1 MPNWVDV
8 SFDCRPLRTIGRLDV
23 PLDASPK
30 FRQFCERVKSAIER
44 HGSFNTYYLYN
55 GRCAFHLTNDP
66 NSGTIEYRFEGTAFT
81 DEADERTIR
90 CDLAVE
96 EAGDTCDWLTQP
108 IDDWLRA
115 TVERAVRVEFDRY
128 ISAGDLSKAV
138 ERINQL
144 QSQTD
149 EAGGFVGMFL

>member
-8 SFDCRPLRTIGRLDV
+8 SFDCRPLRTIGRLDI

-55 GRCAFHLTNDP
+55 GRCAYHLTNDP
-66 NSGTIEYRFEGTAFT
+66 NIGTIEYRFEGTAFT
-81 DEADERTIR
+81 DEADERTMR

-128 ISAGDLSKAV
+128 IAAGDLSKAV
-138 ERINQL
+138 ERITQL
-144 QSQTD
+144 QAQTD

>member
-55 GRCAFHLTNDP
+55 GRCAYHLSNDP
-66 NSGTIEYRFEGTAFT
+66 NVGTIEYRFEGTAFT
-81 DEADERTIR
+81 DEADERTVR
-90 CDLAVE
+90 CDLNVDD
-96 EAGDTCDWLTQP
+96 AGDTCDWLTQP

-115 TVERAVRVEFDRY
+115 TVERSVRVEFDRY

-138 ERINQL
+138 ERIIQL
-144 QSQTD
+144 QAQAD

>member
-8 SFDCRPLRTIGRLDV
+8 SFDCRPLRTIGRLDI

-55 GRCAFHLTNDP
+55 GRCAYHLTNDP
-66 NSGTIEYRFEGTAFT
+66 NIGTIEYRFEGTAFT
-81 DEADERTIR
+81 DEADERTMR

-128 ISAGDLSKAV
+128 IAAGDLSKAV
-138 ERINQL
+138 ERITQL
-144 QSQTD
+144 QAQAD

>member
-1 MPNWVDV
+1 MANWVDV

-55 GRCAFHLTNDP
+55 GRCAYHLTNDP
-66 NSGTIEYRFEGTAFT
+66 NVGTIEFRFEGTVFT
-81 DEADERTIR
+81 DEADARTVR
-90 CDLAVE
+90 CDLNVDE
-96 EAGDTCDWLTQP
+96 VGDTCDWLTQP
-108 IDDWLRA
+108 IADWLRA

-138 ERINQL
+138 ERIAQL
-144 QSQTD
+144 QAQAD
-149 EAGGFVGMFL
+149 EAGGFVGLFL

>member
-1 MPNWVDV
+1 MANRVDV
-8 SFDCRPLRTIGRLDV
+8 SFDCRPLRTVGRLDI

-55 GRCAFHLTNDP
+55 GRCAYHLTNDP
-66 NSGTIEYRFEGTAFT
+66 NVGTIEFRFEGTAFT
-81 DEADERTIR
+81 DEVDAKTVR
-90 CDLAVE
+90 CDLSVE

-108 IDDWLRA
+108 ISDWLRA
-115 TVERAVRVEFDRY
+115 TVERSVRVEFDRY
-128 ISAGDLSKAV
+128 IAAGDLSKAV
-138 ERINQL
+138 ERIAQL
-144 QSQTD
+144 QAQAD

>member
-8 SFDCRPLRTIGRLDV
+8 SFDCRPLRTIGRLDI

-55 GRCAFHLTNDP
+55 GRCAFHLTNDA
-66 NSGTIEYRFEGTAFT
+66 NIGTIEYRFEGTAFT
-81 DEADERTIR
+81 DEADERTMR

-128 ISAGDLSKAV
+128 IAAGDLSKAV
-138 ERINQL
+138 ERITQL
-144 QSQTD
+144 QAQTD

>member
-1 MPNWVDV
+1 MSPWVDI

-23 PLDASPK
+23 PIDASPK
-30 FRQFCERVKSAIER
+30 FRQFCERIKSAIER

-55 GRCAFHLTNDP
+55 GRCAFHLTNDA
-66 NSGTIEYRFEGTAFT
+66 NVGTIEFRFEGTAFT
-81 DEADERTIR
+81 DEADQKTVR

-108 IDDWLRA
+108 IADWLRA
-115 TVERAVRVEFDRY
+115 SVERAVRVEFDCY
-128 ISAGDLSKAV
+128 IAAGDLSKAV
-138 ERINQL
+138 DRINQL
-144 QSQTD
+144 QAQAD